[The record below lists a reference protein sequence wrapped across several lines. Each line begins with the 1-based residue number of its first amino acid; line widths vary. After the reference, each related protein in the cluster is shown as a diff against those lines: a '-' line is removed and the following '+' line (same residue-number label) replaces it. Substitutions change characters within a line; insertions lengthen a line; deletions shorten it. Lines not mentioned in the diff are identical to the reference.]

1 MTRCRKCAVCGT
13 THNIARHHIY
23 QGCRRQTSEKYGAVI
38 DLCFYH
44 HNGSNQGVHFN
55 KELDLKLKRDWQRK
69 FEAEHGHDEFMK
81 IFGRNYLE

>member
-1 MTRCRKCAVCGT
+1 MTHYRECAVCGT
-13 THNIARHHIY
+13 TRNIHAHHIY

-55 KELDLKLKRDWQRK
+55 RTLDLKLKRDWQRE
-69 FEAEHGHDEFMK
+69 FESEHGHEEFMR